1 MDRCHTVPDVYIQQM
16 IVNYL
21 NNGIPPKEFR
31 NACKTICGID
41 IEGDVVQFLQ
51 DINQASTGQ
60 EKVAAANQLYVAI
73 VNKQYN
79 LRYGN
84 PSSNRAI
91 GGYLDLFSP
100 EIKEGK
106 AGDNRIKIKLSPIDA
121 EVIKALGKVGI
132 EAKIKAQ
139 GNVVLCSDCPRTVGS
154 HDIIYI
160 YSLDI
165 TSIYSIPVDPF
176 SYIYAYKMV

>member
-31 NACKTICGID
+31 NACVIICGID

-51 DINQASTGQ
+51 DINQASTAQ
-60 EKVAAANQLYVAI
+60 EKVAAANRLYVAI
-73 VNKQYN
+73 VNKHYN
-79 LRYGN
+79 LRYGY

-91 GGYLDLFSP
+91 GGYLDLFFP
-100 EIKEGK
+100 KIKEGK
-106 AGDNRIKIKLSPIDA
+106 AGDNRIKIKISPIDA
-121 EVIKALGKVGI
+121 EVIKALRLVGI

-139 GNVVLCSDCPRTVGS
+139 GKVVLCSDDPRTVGS
-154 HDIIYI
+154 QDRIYI

-165 TSIYSIPVDPF
+165 TSIHPVPGKPF
-176 SYIYAYKMV
+176 SYIYAEKMD